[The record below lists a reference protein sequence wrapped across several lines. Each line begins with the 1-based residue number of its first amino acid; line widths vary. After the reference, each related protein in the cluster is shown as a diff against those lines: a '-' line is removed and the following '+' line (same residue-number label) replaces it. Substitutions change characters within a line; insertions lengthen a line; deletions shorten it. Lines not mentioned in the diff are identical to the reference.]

1 MEAGMNVPTIK
12 ALLFDTFGTVVNWRD
27 SVIDDF
33 RSFGR
38 RVGLDVDW
46 EALVDEW
53 KAAYRP
59 GMDAVRTGKQPWTRV
74 DRIYRMKLDD
84 IIPKYGLDRL
94 GEQERTH
101 LNRVWHRLK
110 PWPDAVAGLNR
121 LKRSYVIAPLSNSDL
136 DCLVNMAK
144 HAALPWDV
152 IFCAEIFRHY
162 KPDPEVYLGAISL
175 LSLEP
180 SEVMLVAA
188 HNYDL
193 RAARTHGMATA
204 FVPRP
209 TEYGPSQ
216 TTDLEPEEAWGIVA
230 DDFEALASRLG
241 C

>member
-1 MEAGMNVPTIK
+1 MNVPTIK
-12 ALLFDTFGTVVNWRD
+12 ALLFDTFGTVVNWRG

-46 EALVDEW
+46 EAFVDEW

-59 GMDAVRTGKQPWTRV
+59 GMDAVRTGKWPWTRV

-94 GEQERTH
+94 GEEDRAH
-101 LNRVWHRLK
+101 LNRVWHRLR
-110 PWPDAVAGLNR
+110 PWPDAVAGLDR

-152 IFCAEIFRHY
+152 IFCAEVFRHY
-162 KPDPEVYLGAISL
+162 KPDPEVYLQAIAL
-175 LSLEP
+175 LSLAP
-180 SEVMLVAA
+180 SEVMMVAA

-209 TEYGPSQ
+209 TEYGPGQ
-216 TTDLEPEEAWGIVA
+216 TTDLEAEDDWDIVA

>member
-1 MEAGMNVPTIK
+1 MNVPTIK

-33 RSFGR
+33 RSFGS
-38 RVGLDVDW
+38 RVGIDVDW
-46 EALVDEW
+46 EAFVDEW

-59 GMDAVRTGKQPWTRV
+59 GMDAVRTGKWPWTRV
-74 DRIYRMKLDD
+74 DRIYRLKLDD

-94 GEQERTH
+94 GEEERTH
-101 LNRVWHRLK
+101 LNRVWHRLR
-110 PWPDAVAGLNR
+110 PWPDAVAGLDR
-121 LKRSYVIAPLSNSDL
+121 LKRGYVIGPLSNSDL
-136 DCLVNMAK
+136 DCLVSMAK

-152 IFCAEIFRHY
+152 IFCAEVFRHY
-162 KPDPEVYLGAISL
+162 KPDPEVYLRAISL

-180 SEVMLVAA
+180 SEVMMVAA

-193 RAARTHGMATA
+193 RAARAHGMATG

-209 TEYGPSQ
+209 TEYGPGQ
-216 TTDLEPEEAWGIVA
+216 TTDLEPEEDWDIVA
-230 DDFEALASRLG
+230 DDFETLASRLG

>member
-1 MEAGMNVPTIK
+1 MNVPTIR

-38 RVGLDVDW
+38 RVGIDVDW
-46 EALVDEW
+46 EAFVDEW

-59 GMDAVRTGKQPWTRV
+59 GMDAVRTGKWPWTRV
-74 DRIYRMKLDD
+74 DRIYRLKLDD
-84 IIPKYGLDRL
+84 IIPKYGLNRL
-94 GEQERTH
+94 GEEERTH
-101 LNRVWHRLK
+101 LNHVWHRLT
-110 PWPDAVAGLNR
+110 PWPDAVGGLDR
-121 LKRSYVIAPLSNSDL
+121 LKRGYVIAPLSNSDL
-136 DCLVNMAK
+136 DCLVSMAK

-152 IFCAEIFRHY
+152 IFCAEVFRHY
-162 KPDPEVYLGAISL
+162 KPDPEVYLQAIAL
-175 LSLEP
+175 LSLAP
-180 SEVMLVAA
+180 SEVMMVAA

-209 TEYGPSQ
+209 TEYGPGQ
-216 TTDLEPEEAWGIVA
+216 TTDLEPEEDWDIVA
-230 DDFEALASRLG
+230 GDFEALASRLG